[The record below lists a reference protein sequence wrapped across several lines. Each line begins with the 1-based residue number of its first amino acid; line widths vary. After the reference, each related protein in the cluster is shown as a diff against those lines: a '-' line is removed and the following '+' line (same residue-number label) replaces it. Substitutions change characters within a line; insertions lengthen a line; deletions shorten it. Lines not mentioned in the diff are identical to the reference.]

1 MQEYLR
7 RLLEDKARLK
17 KWKKIMI
24 ALSCIVVVC
33 TVYALSLPAQTLAC
47 NKEEHTHTAEC
58 YDENNELICE
68 KEEHT
73 HTDDCT
79 KQEEVNEANEAN
91 EQEESTVV
99 KDEPETVSEEG
110 LTTNNELVLNNQS
123 EYKYSVSMMYKE
135 KGEEKQFPNGANS
148 YPDDLSLKIKLN
160 VTDIPLQDLKDK
172 YNRSFTYNLPEFFK
186 IAQTGPKDILDK
198 NDNNNVIGNLII
210 SDGKVVVTY
219 NQEIF
224 NNITSEHKLS
234 GDFEIEG
241 SMKLAS
247 LDPRSGI
254 TNFGTP
260 SGNIQLDYG
269 SDYIQRYGNVEL
281 AKSHTKVGSSD
292 YIDYTIEVRAGAEG
306 CKDLVVVDQF
316 TQNKNLVT
324 YEGITTAE
332 KALNNE
338 KNNYNPYE
346 ERDSDATA
354 GSIYLTNAL
363 EDSSDQKI
371 PEPIQGSTTLNEPG
385 SFVWTIG
392 NMKPNEIRTLHYYV
406 KLSDAPG
413 VIETR
418 NNQNVNNTAIVYA
431 KGNNNQVFKKAE
443 KEDTFIPQLNK
454 SMSKTALPQN
464 GKNYTRDEDGDYTIS
479 YKLEFTSNTDS
490 NPNTDS
496 NYPLK
501 DFGFWDYLSK
511 TDGDITTNG
520 DITYVKDSIKLFE
533 KKKGSSKY
541 TEIDKN
547 NFNVTWASRDSSKY
561 SNDWNEN
568 RLSFHLK
575 GKAEH
580 PIIVNPGDSY
590 YVTYSV
596 KVKPEVFAKMQSDSV
611 PIKNSFSVNSSNA
624 TQKDGANQ
632 GFIASSDINTVNLDD
647 YKWVNKTQTE
657 KITKDTPITMRGKRY
672 NERFEEDNETTTFT
686 VPKDSYKYEVIVNK
700 THGLWDVTN
709 ATLQDSFSS
718 NEMVYVGYA
727 KISAHDEKSGSDQ
740 TPVWLK
746 IDGKSSFSIDL
757 KRIGFNKENTYSYT
771 IEYFAKP
778 KDLRMVSQVTVTN
791 TFALNGTV
799 KKGNDPFTFDRVNSS
814 SSVTLVGD
822 YNIGTSKYSWYYEKP
837 KEDATYWKNGKL
849 YWVIEVSGSGI
860 KEGTKITDCISSD
873 SNLED
878 HFLHSDPH
886 GNDGSIV
893 GVYLDNENPSTN
905 YTSFD
910 EYSKTH
916 TPENIDDYFDIEYNK
931 GKFGNIASVA
941 SQDYGKLILTAKK
954 NIDLNQK
961 NMYIVI
967 QTKPCNLPREYRKP
981 LTYRNE
987 LWKKDPGEKDTK
999 IVTADKKLYYG
1010 GDILKELGQVF
1021 TYDGTMV
1028 VTDRS
1033 VGGKD
1038 IDWQE
1043 PESKIS
1049 TELLE
1054 NKKGVYAS
1062 WAFKLNYS
1070 GELQGDYRV
1079 EEQIPEGMNLAYI
1092 RIKWH
1097 GQNASDVQSTEIS
1110 NLGNDW
1116 DKMVN
1121 TSTNDN
1127 GNSQPTTYY
1136 VSKDKR
1142 RALIQ
1147 LGSFTASKE
1156 EDTYSVDVQV
1166 VCRVTDSSVLL
1177 DGNSQTFTNNVT
1189 LLNKDGSKTIATAKS
1204 NATIQKNNLEKSHVE
1219 NGKKIN
1225 YTIVVNPLGQN
1236 LPSNASD
1243 NKLKLIDELSNTLE
1257 LDLASIQIE
1266 GDNNNI
1272 DKSFDKDTN
1281 TLKIT
1286 VPNEQRVVIKYTAIV
1301 KAAPGLP
1308 VNLTNKV
1315 YWENHSINGGKTDT
1329 INEYSYSFNAGG
1341 TSTITKKPDLTI
1353 TKMDA
1358 DTLKTM
1364 SNVKFKVYEC
1374 KLKNEEIYRVQP
1386 ENGVEGTT
1394 DTNGTFTQT
1403 KEFNKIYEVKE
1414 IETPKGYVENKESK
1428 YIMCVKQDVSE
1439 NLPEDVQAYIDYCDS
1454 KQDSKY
1460 TYVANVSDFKLTI
1473 SNVQK
1478 GITVKKQFT
1487 NNAAETDTK
1496 PVSGTYR
1503 FGLYDN
1509 AEGINAEGI
1518 GKRLQTIDIE
1528 YNPKKPEDVLSAK
1541 FKNPDDLDGT
1551 YYVFEL
1557 DQNGK
1562 PIKAS
1567 DDEATINSMQYKVV
1581 YKSNSKDNS
1590 KATNIA
1596 KVGDTVTVTNKSR
1609 TKILPS
1615 TGGTGNLIYRIS
1627 GTALVVV
1634 GVISLSIIDKK
1645 REKRK

>member
-1 MQEYLR
+1 
-7 RLLEDKARLK
+7 
-17 KWKKIMI
+17 MI

-47 NKEEHTHTAEC
+47 DKEEHTHTAEC

-73 HTDDCT
+73 HNEDCN
-79 KQEEVNEANEAN
+79 KQEEVNEAN

-135 KGEEKQFPNGANS
+135 DGIEKQFPNNASS

-172 YNRSFTYNLPEFFK
+172 YNRSFTYNLPEFFN

-198 NDNNNVIGNLII
+198 NDNNNVIGNINIL
-210 SDGKVVVTY
+210 DGKVVVTY

-247 LDPRSGI
+247 LDPRSGK

-269 SDYIQRYGNVEL
+269 PDYIQRYGNVEL

-306 CKDLVVVDQF
+306 CKDLVVVDKF
-316 TQNKNLVT
+316 TQNENLVT

-332 KALNNE
+332 KVLNDKE
-338 KNNYNPYE
+338 NNHDPYE
-346 ERDSDATA
+346 KRDSDATA

-363 EDSSDQKI
+363 KDNSKQEI
-371 PEPIQGSTTLNEPG
+371 PERIQEGTTLNKPG
-385 SFVWTIG
+385 SFVWTVG

-406 KLSDAPG
+406 KLSDSDG
-413 VIETR
+413 VIDVR
-418 NNQNVNNTAIVYA
+418 NNQSIKNTAIVYA
-431 KGNNNQVFKKAE
+431 KGNNYQVFKKAE

-454 SMSKTALPQN
+454 SMSKTVLPQN
-464 GKNYTRDEDGDYTIS
+464 GKNYTRDKDGNYTIN
-479 YKLEFTSNTDS
+479 YKLEFTSNA
-490 NPNTDS
+490 DS

-547 NFNVTWASRDSSKY
+547 NFNVEWASRNSSEY
-561 SNDWNEN
+561 SDDWNEN

-575 GKAEH
+575 GKDGH
-580 PIIVNPGDSY
+580 PITVNPGDSY
-590 YVTYSV
+590 YVTYSIR
-596 KVKPEVFAKMQSDSV
+596 VKPEVFAKMQSDSV

-632 GFIASSDINTVNLDD
+632 GFIASSEITTVNLDD

-657 KITKDTPITMRGKRY
+657 ITKDTPITMSGKRY
-672 NERFEEDNETTTFT
+672 NESFVEDNEATTFT

-718 NEMVYVGYA
+718 KEMVYVGYA
-727 KISAHDEKSGSDQ
+727 KISAHDEKSGSDL

-746 IDGKSSFSIDL
+746 IDGKSNFSIDL

-771 IEYFAKP
+771 IEYYAKP
-778 KDLRMVSQVTVTN
+778 KDLSMVSQVTVTN

-799 KKGNDPFTFDRVNSS
+799 KKGNDTFTSNFDRVNSS

-860 KEGTKITDCISSD
+860 KKGTKITDCISSD

-893 GVYLDNENPSTN
+893 GVYLNNDNPSTN
-905 YTSFD
+905 YTSFE
-910 EYSKTH
+910 EYSNTH

-999 IVTADKKLYYG
+999 MKTADKKLYYG

-1021 TYDGTMV
+1021 TYDGTYV

-1054 NKKGVYAS
+1054 NRKGVYAS

-1079 EEQIPEGMNLAYI
+1079 EEQIPEGMDLAYI

-1097 GQNASDVQSTEIS
+1097 GQNASDVQSTVIS

-1189 LLNKDGSKTIATAKS
+1189 LLNKDGSRTIATAKS

-1257 LDLASIQIE
+1257 LDLASIKIE

-1281 TLKIT
+1281 TLEIT
-1286 VPNEQRVVIKYTAIV
+1286 VPNEQRVVITYTATV
-1301 KAAPGLP
+1301 KAAPDSPP
-1308 VNLTNKV
+1308 VTLTNKV
-1315 YWENHSINGGKTDT
+1315 YWKDHLQNGGITDT
-1329 INEYSYSFNAGG
+1329 INEYSYSFNATG
-1341 TSTITKKPDLTI
+1341 TSQIDKNPDLTI
-1353 TKMDA
+1353 IKMDA
-1358 DTLKTM
+1358 DTLEPM
-1364 SNVKFKVYEC
+1364 RNVKFKVYEC
-1374 KLKNEEIYRVQP
+1374 ELKNGEIHHVQP
-1386 ENGVEGTT
+1386 EVEGITGS
-1394 DTNGTFTQT
+1394 DGTFKQT

-1414 IETPKGYVENKESK
+1414 KETPKGYIENKESK
-1428 YIMCVKQDVSE
+1428 YIMCVKQDASGH
-1439 NLPEDVQAYIDYCDS
+1439 LSEDVQAYIDYCNS

-1460 TYVANVSDFKLTI
+1460 TYVANVSDFDLTI
-1473 SNVQK
+1473 STVQK
-1478 GITVKKQFT
+1478 GITVKQFT
-1487 NNAAETDTK
+1487 NNAAETNKK
-1496 PVSGTYR
+1496 PVSGTYK

-1509 AEGINAEGI
+1509 PQGNLLE
-1518 GKRLQTIDIE
+1518 TISIK
-1528 YNPKKPEDVLSAK
+1528 YKPGDKVVKSAK
-1541 FKNPDDLDGT
+1541 FKNPDDLDGK

-1557 DQNGK
+1557 DQNDK
-1562 PIKAS
+1562 PISAS
-1567 DDEATINSMQYKVV
+1567 KDEAYINSMQYKVV
-1581 YKSNSKDNS
+1581 YESNS

-1596 KVGDTVTVTNKSR
+1596 KVGDTVTVTNKNR

-1615 TGGTGNLIYRIS
+1615 TGGTGNLIYRMS

-1645 REKRK
+1645 KRKKKVGESNEIN